1 MKRALLLGA
10 GAALAA
16 AAPASAATVEIK
28 GLDTQ
33 VWDKPEVT
41 IAAGDTVNWT
51 FAGTSLPHNVANNS
65 DNWSYRTNA
74 GAPPSPSGTYTF
86 TTAGVYEFHCEI
98 HGTTMVGKVT
108 VTGAGG
114 SPPPPAPPG
123 QTPWPND
130 GGPPGPAEHG
140 GLDRT
145 KPRLSAI
152 HVTGTRVRFR
162 VSERAR
168 VLVRFARGG
177 HTVLTKRVSGS
188 GRRSVRARGLPA
200 GTYRIEL
207 RARDLAGNRSRVK
220 RARMTVR

>member
-1 MKRALLLGA
+1 MRRALLLGIA
-10 GAALAA
+10 VPLAA

-33 VWDKPEVT
+33 LWDKPDVT

-86 TTAGVYEFHCEI
+86 TTAGVYEYHCEI

-130 GGPPGPAEHG
+130 GGSPGSPETRRPRPHAAAALRHPRHG
-140 GLDRT
+140 ACACA
-145 KPRLSAI
+145 SACP
-152 HVTGTRVRFR
+152 
-162 VSERAR
+162 SARA
-168 VLVRFARGG
+168 
-177 HTVLTKRVSGS
+177 
-188 GRRSVRARGLPA
+188 
-200 GTYRIEL
+200 
-207 RARDLAGNRSRVK
+207 
-220 RARMTVR
+220 